1 MFSVVPLTVTAAG
14 GEDTVSSLSAY
25 VGPAGEVI
33 CEVSAAA
40 AVATSGPVSASRESV
55 PASIAA
61 RRRGFGST

>member
-1 MFSVVPLTVTAAG
+1 MFSVVPVTVKTAG
-14 GEDTVSSLSAY
+14 GEETVSSLSAY

-33 CEVSAAA
+33 CEVSLAALAAA
-40 AVATSGPVSASRESV
+40 GLASASRESV